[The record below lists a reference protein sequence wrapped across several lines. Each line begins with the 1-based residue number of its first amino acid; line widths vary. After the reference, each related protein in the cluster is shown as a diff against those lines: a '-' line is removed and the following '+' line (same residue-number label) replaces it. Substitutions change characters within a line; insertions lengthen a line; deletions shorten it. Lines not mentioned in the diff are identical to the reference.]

1 MNAYL
6 IAAAALVVSLVPPIV
21 VCARGRPIEGAIAL
35 QLCAATSTLVLLCF
49 AVGFDGTTYVVVAVI
64 AAALAPVNGLVI
76 ARMLG
81 HEV

>member
-6 IAAAALVVSLVPPIV
+6 IAACALIVSLVPPAV

-35 QLCAATSTLVLLCF
+35 QFCATTSTLTLLCLS
-49 AVGFDGTTYVVVAVI
+49 VGFFGPTYVVVAVI
-64 AAALAPVNGLVI
+64 AAALAPVNGLVT

-81 HEV
+81 HDV